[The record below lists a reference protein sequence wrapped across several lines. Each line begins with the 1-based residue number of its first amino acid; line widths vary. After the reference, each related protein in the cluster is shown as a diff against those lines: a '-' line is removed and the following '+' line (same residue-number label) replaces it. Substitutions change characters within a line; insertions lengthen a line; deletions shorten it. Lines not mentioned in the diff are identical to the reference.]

1 MNNMIGIILRRL
13 CSMLVVLLAM
23 TGGTFL
29 LMQISPVD
37 PVALHFVM
45 MGVPADPQL
54 VAEFRAEL
62 GLDQPLIVQY
72 VRWLRGI
79 LSGDLGYSIAYGV
92 PVADLVCDALPRTLE
107 LAGLSVLF
115 AMLIAIPLGLLAFYR
130 HTTWVDHAVRF
141 LSFLGISLP
150 TFWVGLLLIL
160 LFSVHLRLIPVT
172 ATDSL
177 RGMILPATALAIW
190 ISGLYIRRL
199 RNALLEERGKNYVV
213 GAQALGLPRHV
224 ILWHYIMP
232 NALTG
237 LIPMIG
243 ITLGNILGGSAV
255 IETIFGWRGMGQ
267 LMTTAILAQDYQL
280 MQAYVLWGAGI
291 FVVMNFV
298 SDILCL
304 RLDPRRMQ
312 EGGRRQL

>member
-1 MNNMIGIILRRL
+1 MSGIILRRFV
-13 CSMLVVLLAM
+13 SMLVVLFAM
-23 TGGTFL
+23 TGGTFV
-29 LMQISPVD
+29 LMQLSPVD

-45 MGVPADPQL
+45 MGVSADPQL

-72 VRWLRGI
+72 AHWLCGI

-92 PVADLVCDALPRTLE
+92 PVADLVREALPRTLA

-115 AMLIAIPLGLLAFYR
+115 AAVAAIPLGLLAFYR
-130 HTTWVDHAVRF
+130 HGTWIDHAARI

-160 LFSVHLRLIPVT
+160 LFSVHLRLVPVT
-172 ATDSL
+172 ATDGL
-177 RGMILPATALAIW
+177 RGMILPAAALAIW
-190 ISGLYIRRL
+190 IAGLYIRRL
-199 RNALLEERGKNYVV
+199 RNALLEEHGKNYVV
-213 GAQALGLPRHV
+213 GAHALGLPAHV
-224 ILWHYIMP
+224 VLWRYIMP

-237 LIPMIG
+237 LVPMLG
-243 ITLGNILGGSAV
+243 LTLGNILGGSAV

-280 MQAYVLWGAGI
+280 MQAYILWGTGI
-291 FVVMNFV
+291 FVVMNFIA
-298 SDILCL
+298 DLICL

-312 EGGRRQL
+312 EGGARQL